1 MTTEPSSAAFADQ
14 FGGQGAASG
23 TRVNS
28 DPESLLRYGL
38 PITNKEVREI
48 QTSVEQTKAN
58 LRTRRQNFAKGD
70 LQKTAELLNKNGEKV
85 ISSMPANHK
94 AEVSTFSSYV
104 YKHVYGVIMF
114 LSSVA

>member
-1 MTTEPSSAAFADQ
+1 MATGPSSAAFADQ

-58 LRTRRQNFAKGD
+58 LTE
-70 LQKTAELLNKNGEKV
+70 TEKL
-85 ISSMPANHK
+85 IQSG
-94 AEVSTFSSYV
+94 TFF
-104 YKHVYGVIMF
+104 I
-114 LSSVA
+114 L